1 MADFKNLVVWQK
13 AHKLTLAT
21 VGKVEDVRGNAGK
34 LIRDQ
39 LLRSVLSI
47 QSNIAEGS
55 SKRSDRDFA
64 RYVRISMGSAT
75 ESENHMIL
83 LRDLLLIDAES
94 FNELDKQLDE
104 VGKMLSGLEK
114 RLTRDA
120 SSA

>member
-1 MADFKNLVVWQK
+1 M
-13 AHKLTLAT
+13 
-21 VGKVEDVRGNAGK
+21 
-34 LIRDQ
+34 
-39 LLRSVLSI
+39 LSI

-64 RYVRISMGSAT
+64 LYVRISMGSAT

-83 LRDLLLIDAES
+83 LRDLQLIDEES

-104 VGKMLSGLEK
+104 VGKMLSGFEK